1 MYFRKILF
9 LYLKL
14 SSYLVVMNFIRYQSR
29 FEAGQRLAL
38 LIRNEHEELKELLV
52 KDKALFFCYAIP
64 NGGIP
69 VAEGF
74 CTDFD
79 INYDFLIVRKV
90 KIPFNTEAGFGSVT
104 TDGSVLINQPLL
116 NRLNLTERQVNDAIE
131 LTKQEIK
138 QRLEFYKK
146 EGNLED
152 GFTRNIQGKHVF
164 MIDDG
169 LASGFTMLAA
179 INMIKKYQPAKLF
192 IAVPTAP
199 LRTIKNILPK
209 VDEVFCPNIRD
220 VMWFAVADAYKN
232 WYDVP
237 ESEVL
242 KIISNSKCYVSKLD
256 N

>member
-1 MYFRKILF
+1 
-9 LYLKL
+9 
-14 SSYLVVMNFIRYQSR
+14 MNFNRYQSR
-29 FEAGQRLAL
+29 FEAGERLAH
-38 LIRNEHEELKELLV
+38 LIRNEHVVLKELLT
-52 KDKALFFCYAIP
+52 KDKEQFFCYAIP

-74 CTDFD
+74 CKDLD
-79 INYDFLIVRKV
+79 MRYDFLIVRKV

-104 TDGSVLINQPLL
+104 TDGSVLINKPLL
-116 NRLNLTERQVNDAIE
+116 NRLNLTEKEVDGAIE

-152 GFTRNIQGKHVF
+152 GFTRNIQGKHIF

-179 INMIKKYQPAKLF
+179 IKMVKKYKPLQIY

-199 LRTIKNILPK
+199 QHTVQRIENE
-209 VDEVFCPNIRD
+209 VDEIICPNIRN
-220 VMWFAVADAYKN
+220 VLRFAVAEAYLH

-237 ESEVL
+237 ETEVL
-242 KIISNSKCYVSKLD
+242 ELVKNSRYYCP
-256 N
+256 

>member
-1 MYFRKILF
+1 
-9 LYLKL
+9 
-14 SSYLVVMNFIRYQSR
+14 MNFNRYQSR
-29 FEAGQRLAL
+29 FEAGERLAQ
-38 LIRNEHEELKELLV
+38 LIRNEYEELNELLTQ
-52 KDKALFFCYAIP
+52 DKNIFFCYAIP

-74 CTDFD
+74 SKSFNL
-79 INYDFLIVRKV
+79 NYDFLIVRKV

-104 TDGSVLINQPLL
+104 TDGSVLINEPLL
-116 NRLNLTERQVNDAIE
+116 NRLHLTEREINNAIE

-146 EGNLED
+146 EGNLEE

-179 INMIKKYQPAKLF
+179 IKMVKNYKPLKIY

-199 LRTIKNILPK
+199 QSTVQRIENE
-209 VDEVFCPNIRD
+209 VDEIICPNIRN
-220 VMWFAVADAYKN
+220 VWRFAVAEAYLH

-242 KIISNSKCYVSKLD
+242 ELIKNSNYYCP
-256 N
+256 

>member
-1 MYFRKILF
+1 MTFY
-9 LYLKL
+9 
-14 SSYLVVMNFIRYQSR
+14 RYQSR
-29 FEAGQRLAL
+29 FEAGERLAQ
-38 LIRNEHEELKELLV
+38 LIRNEHEVLKELLV
-52 KDKALFFCYAIP
+52 KDKELFFCYAIP

-74 CTDFD
+74 CTDLD

-131 LTKQEIK
+131 LTKQEIR

-152 GFTRNIQGKHVF
+152 GFARKIQGKHVF

-179 INMIKKYQPAKLF
+179 IKMVKTYKPSKIY

-199 LRTIKNILPK
+199 QGTVERLENE
-209 VDEVFCPNIRD
+209 VDEIICPNIRN
-220 VMWFAVADAYKN
+220 VWRFAVAEAYLH
-232 WYDVP
+232 WYDVS

-242 KIISNSKCYVSKLD
+242 ELIKNSNFYSP
-256 N
+256 